1 MVCPA
6 LHGLTRNQLR
16 YILDPHGLGER
27 ELADILDPW
36 EDPTVQ
42 GPHLL
47 PTEPDEDFPG
57 ETFRVLK
64 DKEEKAYGEYRTRR
78 LVLEAWERRPRS
90 TELVPER
97 EGLTMT
103 ELTDEQR
110 QRAVEVMWEF
120 VNAPPGSDGRTPPQA
135 DEALDAARVEIIEQ
149 QLRPLLTEYLEG
161 RLPLPE
167 FKSTVDGINKRHEH
181 WGFKGIKGQM
191 LFNMAANVATD
202 LSELDAELRAAI
214 VAPASEEMA
223 RSRLLT
229 FASYIRR
236 IGEQHV
242 EAGGTKHGRPQIGS
256 VTFFVSFFWQIQDRG
271 TWPMYYTNA
280 VNTMVDLNLWQP
292 SDDLADNYIRFK
304 HIYEELAAVFG
315 EAAGRPFTLYD
326 VEHVFWFKGQ
336 KPFREP
342 KPVDQEQPTQ
352 GLAAIVEP
360 EQEVPRLPES
370 YVPPI
375 VAVLPTMARN
385 EPTLA
390 EAAKASGTTL
400 DRAFEKSVNAAFTI
414 LGYETKLLGQGQGRV
429 PDGLALELDNSYAI
443 IWDAKMRADGYSIGT
458 DDRTIREYVTTQSR
472 ELKRRKLLRNI
483 YYAIVSSGFR
493 EDYDDIVRMVKMETD
508 VNEVCLIEAEA
519 LVAMVDAKLRD
530 PLQLTLGPDGIQ
542 RLFSTSG
549 VLTSDNVRE
558 ILG

>member
-1 MVCPA
+1 MA
-6 LHGLTRNQLR
+6 
-16 YILDPHGLGER
+16 
-27 ELADILDPW
+27 
-36 EDPTVQ
+36 
-42 GPHLL
+42 
-47 PTEPDEDFPG
+47 
-57 ETFRVLK
+57 
-64 DKEEKAYGEYRTRR
+64 
-78 LVLEAWERRPRS
+78 
-90 TELVPER
+90 
-97 EGLTMT
+97 
-103 ELTDEQR
+103 ELTEEQR
-110 QRAVEVMWEF
+110 QRAIEVMREF
-120 VNAPPGSDGRTPPQA
+120 LNAPAGADGKTPPQD
-135 DEALDAARVEIIEQ
+135 DEALDTARVEVIEQ
-149 QLRPLLTEYLEG
+149 QLKPLLADYLEG
-161 RLPLPE
+161 RLPLAE
-167 FKSTVDGINKRHEH
+167 FKSTVDSINKRHEH

-191 LFNMAANVATD
+191 FFNMATNVASD
-202 LSELDAELRAAI
+202 PAEFDAELKAAI
-214 VAPASEEMA
+214 TVPPSEDIA

-236 IGEQHV
+236 LGEQHI

-256 VTFFVSFFWQIQDRG
+256 VLLFVSYFWQIQDRD

-280 VNTMVDLNLWQP
+280 VSTMVDLNLWQP
-292 SDDLADNYIRFK
+292 SDSLADNYIQFK
-304 HIYEELAAVFG
+304 HIYEELVAVFG

-342 KPVDQEQPTQ
+342 KPVEQAQPVA
-352 GLAAIVEP
+352 GPALVE
-360 EQEVPRLPES
+360 EETISRLPES

-375 VAVLPTMARN
+375 VAVLPEIAHNTPA
-385 EPTLA
+385 LDA
-390 EAAKASGTTL
+390 AAKASGITL
-400 DRAFEKSVNAAFTI
+400 DRAFEKNVNAAFTI

-429 PDGLALELDNSYAI
+429 PDGLALEHEHSYAI

-472 ELKRRKLLRNI
+472 ELKRGRSLRNI
-483 YYAIVSSGFR
+483 YYAIISSGFK
-493 EDYDDIVRMVKMETD
+493 EDYDDVIRMVKMETD